1 MIIWDE
7 LKDKLEKN
15 KDFLLSIEET
25 YDLSEVA
32 AAKYIQHLQLLN
44 TNLKKDLAAQEEL
57 NRNLIRV
64 SVERHNA
71 ERNRKAKS
79 GAYLL
84 DRVTEIN
91 NFNVTKKVE
100 LKRCYKL
107 RIQLAYDPGQFPLR
121 TAKRQIE
128 RDWDLIRP
136 IIGDVVYIAPNELN
150 ITFPPGF
157 KDDYAPN
164 YMWDVSFEGD
174 YIHKIWYMNFFVLKL
189 DF

>member
-1 MIIWDE
+1 MIKWDN
-7 LKDKLEKN
+7 LKNNLETN
-15 KDFLLSIEET
+15 KDFLLSIEES

-32 AAKYIQHLQLLN
+32 AAKYIQHLQLKN
-44 TNLKKDLAAQEEL
+44 TNLKKELAAQEEL
-57 NRNLIRV
+57 NRNLIRI
-64 SVERHNA
+64 SVERHNT

-84 DRVTEIN
+84 DRITEIN

-100 LKRCYKL
+100 LKRCYKI

-121 TAKRQIE
+121 TVKRQIE
-128 RDWDLIRP
+128 RDWELIES
-136 IIGDVVYIAPNELN
+136 IIGDVEYIAPNELN
-150 ITFPPGF
+150 IAFPPGF

-174 YIHKIWYMNFFVLKL
+174 YIHKVWYMIFLILKT
-189 DF
+189 